1 MKYPQRNKEVK
12 KIFLAKCQENQMCR
26 FCGERPATD
35 AAHLIRRSYSSALIT
50 HLDNVEPACRTC
62 HDIFDNRPW
71 EAKRLK
77 NIDALLE
84 KIKSMDEHYY
94 NRLIQKIF

>member
-1 MKYPQRNKEVK
+1 
-12 KIFLAKCQENQMCR
+12 MCR

-35 AAHLIRRSYSSALIT
+35 AAHLIRRSYSTSLIT
-50 HLDNVEPACRTC
+50 HLDNVEPACRIC

-71 EAKRLK
+71 EAKGLK